1 MTTRSS
7 VQIADATDADAT
19 AIQAIYADEVL
30 HRAATFE
37 EEPPSTD
44 EMIRRMRAVVA
55 HGYPYLV
62 ARQGNR
68 VVGYSYASAYRARP
82 AYRFSIENSVY
93 IAPDCQRQG
102 VGRALLGELIERCEN
117 GPWQQMVAVIGD
129 SANHGSIA
137 LHTAMGFEMV
147 GTLQR
152 VGFKHNRWVDT
163 VLMQRAL
170 ER

>member
-1 MTTRSS
+1 MTTQPS
-7 VQIADATDADAT
+7 VQVTDATDADAG

-37 EEPPSTD
+37 EEPPSVD
-44 EMIRRMRAVVA
+44 EMARRMRAVRA
-55 HGYPYLV
+55 DGYPYLV
-62 ARQGNR
+62 ARQNNR

-82 AYRFSIENSVY
+82 AYRFSVENSVY

-102 VGRALLGELIERCEN
+102 IGRALLGALIERCEN
-117 GPWQQMVAVIGD
+117 GPWQQMIAVIGD

-147 GTLQR
+147 GTLRQA
-152 VGFKHNRWVDT
+152 GFKHNRWVDT
-163 VLMQRAL
+163 VLMQRSL
-170 ER
+170 KL